1 MRNQSF
7 YPKQSSTSTAEF
19 LIHTTFKNGDL
30 IILGGCV
37 TKGILKKHQYMYL
50 GPDAEGHFKYIFDYQ
65 GKYRWQLFSAAKLMW
80 LRSDSAKLAVSASN
94 AGNLIKNG
102 SRK

>member
-1 MRNQSF
+1 MFSFLFLVYFHSKQISCKSGYNLDHLKRFLNLLPVRNQSF

-50 GPDAEGHFKYIFDYQ
+50 GPDSEGFFK
-65 GKYRWQLFSAAKLMW
+65 
-80 LRSDSAKLAVSASN
+80 
-94 AGNLIKNG
+94 
-102 SRK
+102 